1 MLQHKELAI
10 QIAKDGAVQAFLKNI
25 RVIPVIL
32 IVKPDGILESHIIAS
47 SSDDEARNTIVKL
60 LQVNNINIYL
70 FIGSGQVRIT
80 EDAFENLSE
89 EYEDML
95 IVAYIE
101 NGGAV
106 EQYICPVRNIKEA
119 YKKNIISDL
128 KWKRRQIFSVG
139 NVIVREW

>member
-1 MLQHKELAI
+1 MQHKELAI
-10 QIAKDGAVQAFLKNI
+10 QIAKDGAVEAFLKNI
-25 RVIPVIL
+25 KVIPVVL
-32 IVKPDGILESHIIAS
+32 IVKPDGVLESHIIAS
-47 SSDDEARNTIVKL
+47 SSDNEARDGIVKL
-60 LQVNNINIYL
+60 LQTNKVNTYL
-70 FIGSGQVRIT
+70 FIGSGQVRVT

-106 EQYICPVRNIKEA
+106 EQYICPVKKIKEA
-119 YKKNIISDL
+119 HEKSDL
-128 KWKRRQIFSVG
+128 QWKKRQIFSVG

>member
-25 RVIPVIL
+25 RVIPVVL

-106 EQYICPVRNIKEA
+106 EQYICPV
-119 YKKNIISDL
+119 SL
-128 KWKRRQIFSVG
+128 
-139 NVIVREW
+139 